1 MAAKAAPKR
10 QAKAAKKAVRKP
22 ARKAAARTKHKIAML
37 TAGGLAPCLSTAVG
51 GLIQEYSRLLPG
63 AEIIGYRSGYK
74 GLLLGDSIRVTPA
87 VRKKAAVFAT
97 HGGSPLGNSR
107 IKLTNVKDCVK
118 RGLVQEGEDPLAV
131 AADQLEKD
139 GVTILHTIGG
149 DDTNTSAADLAAY
162 LAKHDYKLTVVGL
175 PKTVDNDV
183 VPIKQ
188 TLGALTAAEQGAVF
202 FENCINEQSTN
213 PRMLL
218 IHEVMGRN
226 CGWLTAATAAK
237 YRERLARQ
245 KFVGE
250 FNLGKNLKDID
261 AVYIP
266 ELALDLTAEAA
277 RLKKVMDEKDCVTIF
292 LSEGA
297 GVADIVAE
305 MRARGEEPEKDAFGH
320 VKIDK
325 INVGDWFAKQ
335 FAGMVGAEKVLVQKS
350 GYFARSARSNK
361 EDLALIKTMVKQGV
375 KSALK
380 GESGVVGHD
389 AEKKGTPLSTI
400 AFPRIKGGRPFDP
413 SVKWYGDLLK
423 AIDQPMGK
431 PKKMEH

>member
-1 MAAKAAPKR
+1 
-10 QAKAAKKAVRKP
+10 
-22 ARKAAARTKHKIAML
+22 ML

-51 GLIQEYSRLLPG
+51 NLIQEYSRLLPG

-74 GLLLGDSIRVTPA
+74 GLLLGQSIKVTPA
-87 VRKKAAVFAT
+87 ARRKAAILSQ

-118 RGLVQEGEDPLAV
+118 RGLVQEGQDPLAV
-131 AADQLEKD
+131 AAAQLEKD
-139 GVTILHTIGG
+139 GITILHTIGG

-162 LAKHDYKLTVVGL
+162 LARHDYKLTVVGL

-183 VPIKQ
+183 VPIRQ
-188 TLGALTAAEQGAVF
+188 TLGALTAAEQGAIF

-237 YRERLARQ
+237 YRQRLGRQ
-245 KFVGE
+245 QFVPE
-250 FNLGKNLKDID
+250 FNLGRNLLDID

-266 ELALDLTAEAA
+266 ERAIDLTAEAA
-277 RLKKVMDEKDCVTIF
+277 RLKKVMDAKDCVTIF

-325 INVGDWFAKQ
+325 INVGDWFAKR

-361 EDLALIKTMVKQGV
+361 EDLALIKTMVKHGV

-389 AEKKGTPLSTI
+389 AERKGAPLATI

-413 SVKWYGDLLK
+413 AVKWYGDMLK
-423 AIDQPMGK
+423 AIGQPMGAAK
-431 PKKMEH
+431 TVEH